1 MGNIDLASINYNR
14 STIFYKKT
22 TEHFTHV
29 QYFSVKVDLDLTMG
43 H

>member
-14 STIFYKKT
+14 STIFYKKS